1 MEKKTFKGEVKYLLS
16 KTAFLIKS
24 LFHNPIKLSNLFVA
38 IAGILHL
45 IISTIQINT
54 INTLSNQECGVVLFM
69 FILVGLAAVFNAT
82 RFKEA
87 KGGRVIFVLAVLSIV
102 IGFGIWLLA
111 IYFNAYFNQAN
122 ANQAQIIKGVILSI
136 IMVAFYVIG
145 MVGAIWAYFK
155 RKIAL
160 KEC

>member
-16 KTAFLIKS
+16 KLAFLIKS

-38 IAGILHL
+38 IAGVVHL
-45 IISTIQINT
+45 IVSSIQISTINM
-54 INTLSNQECGVVLFM
+54 LSNQECGIVLFM

-87 KGGRVIFVLAVLSIV
+87 KGGRVIFVVAILSIV

-111 IYFNAYFNQAN
+111 IYFNAYFNQTN
-122 ANQAQIIKGVILSI
+122 ANQEQIIKGVILSI
-136 IMVAFYVIG
+136 IMISFYAIG
-145 MVGAIWAYFK
+145 IVGAIWAYFK